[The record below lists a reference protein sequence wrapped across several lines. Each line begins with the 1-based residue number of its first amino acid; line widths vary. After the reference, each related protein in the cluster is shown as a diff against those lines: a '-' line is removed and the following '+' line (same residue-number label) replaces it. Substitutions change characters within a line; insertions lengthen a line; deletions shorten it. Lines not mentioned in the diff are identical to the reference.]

1 MKSFEAFFPRASLSI
16 VLLLQAATI
25 RAVAQSD
32 AVPAALPAKT
42 SNANVIVARG
52 LLHRN
57 GLAGTLWVL
66 QPENGPEIRG
76 EAIVQVTFTTRPGIA
91 SDAYSDYDGN
101 AVELA
106 GEVKY
111 VDRGNA
117 VLSRVRTIGLV
128 QYSSPAAAVVHL
140 SGSSQN
146 IVAAPNSGT
155 ASNARGRVP
164 YRHAYYLF
172 LATVPQGCEACYVP
186 LLICQRSIEEIAH
199 AMDAALCVF
208 LLTYERDSI
217 WEFKGAAS
225 IEASAIQLPPRLIEV
240 NGRSYRYQEISPNDA
255 LKLLENPV
263 GTIPISRPYIENKT
277 VPGASL
283 NELIADFRALEG
295 AFAAKPN

>member
-1 MKSFEAFFPRASLSI
+1 M
-16 VLLLQAATI
+16 
-25 RAVAQSD
+25 
-32 AVPAALPAKT
+32 
-42 SNANVIVARG
+42 
-52 LLHRN
+52 
-57 GLAGTLWVL
+57 
-66 QPENGPEIRG
+66 
-76 EAIVQVTFTTRPGIA
+76 
-91 SDAYSDYDGN
+91 
-101 AVELA
+101 
-106 GEVKY
+106 
-111 VDRGNA
+111 
-117 VLSRVRTIGLV
+117 
-128 QYSSPAAAVVHL
+128 
-140 SGSSQN
+140 
-146 IVAAPNSGT
+146 
-155 ASNARGRVP
+155 
-164 YRHAYYLF
+164 
-172 LATVPQGCEACYVP
+172 P
-186 LLICQRSIEEIAH
+186 LLICQRSIEEIAR

>member
-16 VLLLQAATI
+16 ILLLQAASI
-25 RAVAQSD
+25 RAVAQSG
-32 AVPAALPAKT
+32 AAPAAPAAEI
-42 SNANVIVARG
+42 SNTNVIVARG

-57 GLAGTLWVL
+57 GLAGTLWIL
-66 QPENGPEIRG
+66 KPENSPEIRG

-91 SDAYSDYDGN
+91 SNAYSGYDGN

-106 GEVKY
+106 GEVKN

-128 QYSSPAAAVVHL
+128 KSSMAAAFVHL
-140 SGSSQN
+140 PGSSQN

-155 ASNARGRVP
+155 ASNASDRVP
-164 YRHAYYLF
+164 YKHAYYLF
-172 LATVPQGCEACYVP
+172 LAAVPHGCEACYVP
-186 LLICQRSIEEIAH
+186 LLICQPSLEEIAH

-208 LLTYERDSI
+208 LSTYERDSI

-240 NGRSYRYQEISPNDA
+240 NGRSYRYHEISPNDA
-255 LKLLENPV
+255 LKLLENPA

-283 NELIADFRALEG
+283 NELLADFRALEG